1 MGETSQEVAGS
12 QGNRQLGRAPMKE
25 TFRTE
30 KNTKYY
36 NKIESITE
44 RRSVSMRSS
53 LPEQMIAKSLLTFD
67 GE

>member
-1 MGETSQEVAGS
+1 
-12 QGNRQLGRAPMKE
+12 MKE